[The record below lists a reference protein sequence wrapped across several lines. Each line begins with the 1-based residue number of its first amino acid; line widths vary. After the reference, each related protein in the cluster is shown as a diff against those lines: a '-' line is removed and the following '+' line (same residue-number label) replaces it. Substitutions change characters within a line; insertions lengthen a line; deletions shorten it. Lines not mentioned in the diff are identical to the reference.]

1 MEEIQGD
8 TRGGGWVWG
17 IGMGLVVAF
26 GVVAGWGYGDGQRWG
41 ELEVVVEQTA
51 VGDVVLVPEKRDAFG
66 GLVISVGWE
75 GKRLIPVGG
84 KVLKIK
90 DVEVR
95 RVGKDEAS
103 GVSIY
108 REKGVGGEEYLL
120 RVSGGRFLRV
130 RVEENR

>member
-41 ELEVVVEQTA
+41 ELEVVVEETA
-51 VGDVVLVPEKRDAFG
+51 VGDVVLVAEKRDAFG

-75 GKRLIPVGG
+75 GKRLVPVGE

-95 RVGKDEAS
+95 RVGKDVAS

-108 REKGVGGEEYLL
+108 REKGGVGEDYLL